1 MITELKCIQIFIK
14 KKMEVVKKTEQIKK
28 DQGNKIIYNNTFLAV
43 ESVIDK
49 KVIDNANKIKY
60 NNTFLS
66 EK

>member
-1 MITELKCIQIFIK
+1 
-14 KKMEVVKKTEQIKK
+14 MEVVKKTDQIKK